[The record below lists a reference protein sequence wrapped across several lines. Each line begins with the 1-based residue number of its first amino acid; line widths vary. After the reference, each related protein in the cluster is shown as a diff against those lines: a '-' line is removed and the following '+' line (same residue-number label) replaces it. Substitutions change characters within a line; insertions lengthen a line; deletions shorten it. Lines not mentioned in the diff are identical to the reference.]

1 MTFPICPCD
10 GADIKAPVNPPA
22 LPRIAYR
29 VGTYADFR
37 RAVLAPT
44 QPDALSAGGTPP
56 WRTDGAGDLAVMIA
70 EWFAYIADILTF
82 YNERIAN
89 QDYLRTA
96 DLPESVAHLIA
107 LLGYRPRPAIG
118 ATGKLAALV
127 TAGQSAILPK
137 GLQFQ
142 SKPAPGQPPQT
153 FELAQATQIGPPDQI
168 PAIPPPQLLAPADS
182 NSVGPNGGGTYS
194 LRLAGAVDSIE
205 AGALLALFRRDIPT
219 DDPNYEPL
227 LATVK
232 TATIVPTAA
241 GGKETRLTVTLPEA
255 PPPDLTAAKA
265 RLMRASQSV
274 PLWGFSKSA
283 VDFNEGVHLASL
295 VRQIRPDDWVLVTP
309 PGDDA
314 ELAQVLATKETIL
327 NAVPGPGGSV
337 PILHTVLTLDAAVA
351 SKWGGETTVHF
362 GWTSV
367 GTLLDQPFGP
377 WSGTPTT

>member
-10 GADIKAPVNPPA
+10 GADIKDPVNPPA

-118 ATGKLAALV
+118 ATGQLAALV
-127 TAGQSAILPK
+127 TAGQRTILPK
-137 GLQFQ
+137 GLQSQ

-153 FELAQATQIGPPDQI
+153 FELTQATPIGPPDQI
-168 PAIPPPQLLAPADS
+168 PAIPPPQLFALVESAPWLDWNVGHSFYSKFGKTNIAFS
-182 NSVGPNGGGTYS
+182 KKSSRWFTSQTTVGSVTTSAGASDGGTYS

-205 AGALLALFRRDIPT
+205 VGAPLALFRRDKPT
-219 DDPNYEPL
+219 DDPL
-227 LATVK
+227 LATVQS
-232 TATIVPTAA
+232 ATIAPTAQ
-241 GGKETRLTVTLPEA
+241 GGKETWLTVTLSDA
-255 PPPDLTAAKA
+255 PPPDLTAAQA
-265 RLMRASQSV
+265 RLARASQSTS
-274 PLWGFSKSA
+274 LWGIPGFK
-283 VDFNEGVHLASL
+283 VIEGFLVHLASL
-295 VRQIRPDDWVLVTP
+295 V
-309 PGDDA
+309 
-314 ELAQVLATKETIL
+314 
-327 NAVPGPGGSV
+327 
-337 PILHTVLTLDAAVA
+337 
-351 SKWGGETTVHF
+351 
-362 GWTSV
+362 
-367 GTLLDQPFGP
+367 
-377 WSGTPTT
+377 